1 MLGNAALV
9 SSASPAYLQLTN
21 ANSTGYEA
29 GLAYY
34 PTPVPGVGVT
44 ATFDALL
51 ENGTGADG
59 LTFALLNAASGPPV
73 VGKYG
78 GGLGYAGNHG
88 VAVALDTYKNSQN
101 PSANFV
107 GVATGAGPQ
116 PDTLTWGATS
126 TNVPTLHDS
135 SSPIHVV
142 VTTTTTGV
150 TVSVNGTSVLSW
162 TGTVPASA
170 YLAFSG
176 GDGALTDLHAVE
188 NVTLTTGGATGGP
201 GVLSLSSTSVPFG
214 NVTDGATST
223 SSFVVSNTGAT
234 ALNVTAV
241 IPPAAPFGAPSPL
254 KEGTVINPG
263 QALTESVTFSP
274 TAQAVASGS
283 YSITV
288 NDGKGAHVVS
298 LNGTG
303 VSSGGATSVPSPTAG
318 GWTMLGNAALVS
330 SASPAYLQLTNAN
343 STGYEAGL
351 AYYPTPVPG
360 VGVTATFDALLEN
373 GTGADGLTFA
383 LLNAASGPPV
393 VGKYG
398 GGLGYAGNH
407 GVAVA
412 LDTYKNSQNP
422 SANFVG
428 VATGAGPQPDTLTWG
443 ATSTNVPTLHDSSS
457 PIHVVVTTTTTGVTV
472 SVNGT
477 SVLSWTGT
485 VPASAYLAFSGGDG
499 ALTDLHAVENV
510 TLTTGGATGGPGVL
524 SLSSTSV
531 PFGNV
536 TDGATSTSSF
546 VVSNTG
552 ATALNVTAVIPPAAP
567 FGAPSPLKEG
577 TVINPGQALTESV
590 TFSPTA
596 QAVASGSYSIT
607 VNDGKGAHVVSLNGT
622 GVSSGG
628 ATSVPSPTAGG
639 WTMLGNAALV
649 SSASPAYLQLTNANS
664 TGYEAGL
671 AYYPTP
677 VPGVGVTATFDALL
691 ENGTGAD
698 GLTFALLNA
707 ASGPPVVGKYG
718 GGLGLAGNN
727 GIGVAL
733 DTYQDGYNPSAN
745 FVGLT
750 SDAISG
756 GDDGTPVMDALR
768 WMATSTNVPTL
779 HDSSSPIHV
788 VVTTTTT
795 GVTVS
800 VNGTSVLSWTGTVP
814 TSAYLAFSGGD
825 GGRTD
830 LHAVE
835 NVTIAD
841 NSASNP
847 SPLSGPATMRSTY
860 LSNNSRTG
868 YDPNQTGLTT
878 SNASSLKLDWTHTG
892 GRGGFSQPTIVNGI
906 AYWGDWNGNEHAT
919 NTTTGVDLW
928 QANLGTTT
936 PPSSDACI
944 PAEAGIVGTATVAT
958 VGSTTVVYVPGG
970 NATMYALN
978 AATGAVLWQTNLGTP
993 PDWFV
998 WGSPVLANN
1007 DIYIGTASFGD
1018 CPLTRDSLVELDAD
1032 TGAILNTYATVPA
1045 GCVGGGMS
1053 ASPAVD
1059 PADGSVYITMGTL
1072 QSACAAGEPLA
1083 EAIVKFTSSL
1093 SLQSTWQIPA
1103 DQRISDSDF
1112 IATPTLFSA
1121 TIGGQARSLIGAA
1134 NKNGIFYA
1142 LDRTNLG
1149 GGPVW
1154 QRQIASGNGFCPTC
1168 GGAGGSIAPAAFDGT
1183 TLFVAGGTTTVN
1195 GQSCSGSLNA
1205 LNPAT
1210 GAFEWQ
1216 DCLGGS
1222 VLSAVV
1228 EAPGIVVTGYGSHLL
1243 VANAST
1249 GKSLFDYNSGGA
1261 LFYGAPTLS
1270 NGMLFSVDYSGN
1282 LLAFGQ

>member
-1 MLGNAALV
+1 MCSPSNQPRLYQLVATPSAGDGHVVTLGELGLEKVDGEGLTWTFGWATIHRMRGGAAGKHSHPLAPGTKHPARKGLALLSGGSLVASLLSLVLVVPAHASTSVPSPTAGGWTLLGNAAVV

-21 ANSTGYEA
+21 ASSAGYEA

-34 PTPVPGVGVT
+34 PTAVHGVGVT

-73 VGKYG
+73 LGVDG
-78 GGLGYAGNHG
+78 GGLGFSGNSG
-88 VAVALDTYKNSQN
+88 IAVALDTYQNSQN

-126 TNVPTLHDS
+126 TAVATLHDS

-150 TVSVNGTSVLSW
+150 TVSVNGTQVLSW
-162 TGTVPASA
+162 TGTVPTSA
-170 YLAFSG
+170 YLTFTG
-176 GDGALTDLHAVE
+176 GDGGLTDLHAVE
-188 NVTLTTGGATGGP
+188 NVTITTGGTSSGP

-223 SSFVVSNTGAT
+223 SSFIVSNTGAT

-241 IPPAAPFGAPSPL
+241 TPPAAPFGAPSPL
-254 KEGTVINPG
+254 TVGTVINPG

-274 TAQAVASGS
+274 TAPGVASGS

-288 NDGKGAHVVS
+288 NDGEGAHVVS
-298 LNGTG
+298 LSGTG

-318 GWTMLGNAALVS
+318 GWTLLGNAAVVS
-330 SASPAYLQLTNAN
+330 SASPAYLQLTNA
-343 STGYEAGL
+343 SSAGYEAGL
-351 AYYPTPVPG
+351 AYYPTAVHG

-393 VGKYG
+393 LGVDG
-398 GGLGYAGNH
+398 GGLGFSGNS
-407 GVAVA
+407 GIAVA
-412 LDTYKNSQNP
+412 LDTYQNSQNP

-443 ATSTNVPTLHDSSS
+443 ATSTAVATLHDSSS

-477 SVLSWTGT
+477 
-485 VPASAYLAFSGGDG
+485 
-499 ALTDLHAVENV
+499 
-510 TLTTGGATGGPGVL
+510 
-524 SLSSTSV
+524 
-531 PFGNV
+531 
-536 TDGATSTSSF
+536 
-546 VVSNTG
+546 
-552 ATALNVTAVIPPAAP
+552 
-567 FGAPSPLKEG
+567 
-577 TVINPGQALTESV
+577 Q
-590 TFSPTA
+590 
-596 QAVASGSYSIT
+596 
-607 VNDGKGAHVVSLNGT
+607 
-622 GVSSGG
+622 
-628 ATSVPSPTAGG
+628 
-639 WTMLGNAALV
+639 
-649 SSASPAYLQLTNANS
+649 
-664 TGYEAGL
+664 
-671 AYYPTP
+671 
-677 VPGVGVTATFDALL
+677 
-691 ENGTGAD
+691 
-698 GLTFALLNA
+698 
-707 ASGPPVVGKYG
+707 
-718 GGLGLAGNN
+718 
-727 GIGVAL
+727 
-733 DTYQDGYNPSAN
+733 
-745 FVGLT
+745 
-750 SDAISG
+750 
-756 GDDGTPVMDALR
+756 
-768 WMATSTNVPTL
+768 
-779 HDSSSPIHV
+779 
-788 VVTTTTT
+788 
-795 GVTVS
+795 
-800 VNGTSVLSWTGTVP
+800 VLSWTGTVP
-814 TSAYLAFSGGD
+814 TSAYLAFTGGD
-825 GGRTD
+825 GGLTD

-835 NVTIAD
+835 NVTIAV

-847 SPLSGPATMRSTY
+847 SPLSGPATMLSTY

-868 YDPNQTGLTT
+868 YDPTQTGLTT
-878 SNASSLKLDWTHTG
+878 SNASSLKLDWTDTG
-892 GRGGFSQPTIVNGI
+892 GQGGFSQPTIVNGI

-928 QANLGTTT
+928 ETTLGTTT
-936 PPSSDACI
+936 PPSSDGCN

-978 AATGAVLWQTNLGTP
+978 AANGAILWQTNLGSS
-993 PDWFV
+993 PDWFI
-998 WGSPVLANN
+998 WDSPVLANN
-1007 DIYIGTASFGD
+1007 DIYIGTASYGD
-1018 CPLTRDSLVELDAD
+1018 CPLTRDNLVDLDAD

-1072 QSACAAGEPLA
+1072 QGGCAAGEPLA

-1093 SLQSTWQIPA
+1093 SLVSAWQIPA
-1103 DQRISDSDF
+1103 DQQIGDSDF
-1112 IATPTLFSA
+1112 IATPTLFTA
-1121 TIGGQARSLIGAA
+1121 TISGQARSLVGAA
-1134 NKNGIFYA
+1134 NKNGTFYA
-1142 LDRTNLG
+1142 LNRSNLA

-1154 QRQIASGNGFCPTC
+1154 QQQIASTDGSCPQC
-1168 GGAGGSIAPAAFDGT
+1168 SGAGGSIAPAAFDGT
-1183 TLFVAGGTTTVN
+1183 TLFVAGGATTVK
-1195 GQSCSGSLNA
+1195 GQSCGGSLNA

-1228 EAPGIVVTGYGSHLL
+1228 EVPGIVVTGYGTHLL

-1249 GKSLFDYNSGGA
+1249 GQSLFDYNSGGA
-1261 LFYGAPTLS
+1261 FFYGAPTIS
-1270 NGMLFSVDYSGN
+1270 NGMVLGVDDSGN
-1282 LLAFGQ
+1282 LLAFGH

>member
-1 MLGNAALV
+1 MCSPSNQPRLYQLVATPSAGDGHVVTLGELGLEKVDGEGLTWTFGWATIHRMRGGAAGKHSHPLAPGTKHPARKGLALLSGGSLVASLLSLVLVVPAHASTSVPSPTAGGWTLLGNAAVV

-21 ANSTGYEA
+21 ASSAGYEA

-34 PTPVPGVGVT
+34 PTAVHGVGVT

-73 VGKYG
+73 LGVDG
-78 GGLGYAGNHG
+78 GGLGFSGNSG
-88 VAVALDTYKNSQN
+88 IAVALDTYQNSQN

-126 TNVPTLHDS
+126 TAVPTLHDS

-150 TVSVNGTSVLSW
+150 TVSVNGTQVLSW
-162 TGTVPASA
+162 TGTVPTSA
-170 YLAFSG
+170 YLAFTG
-176 GDGALTDLHAVE
+176 GDGGLTDLHAVE
-188 NVTLTTGGATGGP
+188 NVTITTGGTSSGP

-223 SSFVVSNTGAT
+223 SSFIVSNTGAT

-241 IPPAAPFGAPSPL
+241 TPPAAPFGAPSPL
-254 KEGTVINPG
+254 RVGTVINPG

-274 TAQAVASGS
+274 TAPGVASGS

-288 NDGKGAHVVS
+288 NDGEGAHVVS
-298 LNGTG
+298 LSGTG

-318 GWTMLGNAALVS
+318 GWTLLGNAAVVS
-330 SASPAYLQLTNAN
+330 SASPAYLQLTNA
-343 STGYEAGL
+343 SSAGYEAGL
-351 AYYPTPVPG
+351 AYYPTAVHG

-393 VGKYG
+393 LGVDG
-398 GGLGYAGNH
+398 GGLGFSGNS
-407 GVAVA
+407 GIAVA
-412 LDTYKNSQNP
+412 LDTYQNSQNP

-443 ATSTNVPTLHDSSS
+443 ATSTAVPTLHDSSS

-477 SVLSWTGT
+477 
-485 VPASAYLAFSGGDG
+485 
-499 ALTDLHAVENV
+499 
-510 TLTTGGATGGPGVL
+510 
-524 SLSSTSV
+524 
-531 PFGNV
+531 
-536 TDGATSTSSF
+536 
-546 VVSNTG
+546 
-552 ATALNVTAVIPPAAP
+552 
-567 FGAPSPLKEG
+567 
-577 TVINPGQALTESV
+577 Q
-590 TFSPTA
+590 
-596 QAVASGSYSIT
+596 
-607 VNDGKGAHVVSLNGT
+607 
-622 GVSSGG
+622 
-628 ATSVPSPTAGG
+628 
-639 WTMLGNAALV
+639 
-649 SSASPAYLQLTNANS
+649 
-664 TGYEAGL
+664 
-671 AYYPTP
+671 
-677 VPGVGVTATFDALL
+677 
-691 ENGTGAD
+691 
-698 GLTFALLNA
+698 
-707 ASGPPVVGKYG
+707 
-718 GGLGLAGNN
+718 
-727 GIGVAL
+727 
-733 DTYQDGYNPSAN
+733 
-745 FVGLT
+745 
-750 SDAISG
+750 
-756 GDDGTPVMDALR
+756 
-768 WMATSTNVPTL
+768 
-779 HDSSSPIHV
+779 
-788 VVTTTTT
+788 
-795 GVTVS
+795 
-800 VNGTSVLSWTGTVP
+800 VLSWTGTVP
-814 TSAYLAFSGGD
+814 TSAYLAFTGGD
-825 GGRTD
+825 GGLTD

-835 NVTIAD
+835 NVTIAV

-847 SPLSGPATMRSTY
+847 SPLSGPATMLSTY

-868 YDPNQTGLTT
+868 YDPTQTGLTT
-878 SNASSLKLDWTHTG
+878 SNASSLKLDWTDTG
-892 GRGGFSQPTIVNGI
+892 GQGGFSQPTIVNGI

-928 QANLGTTT
+928 ETTLGTTT
-936 PPSSDACI
+936 PPSSDGCN

-978 AATGAVLWQTNLGTP
+978 AANGAILWQTNLGSS
-993 PDWFV
+993 PDWFI
-998 WGSPVLANN
+998 WDSPVLANN
-1007 DIYIGTASFGD
+1007 DIYIGTASYGD
-1018 CPLTRDSLVELDAD
+1018 CPLTRDNLVDLDAD

-1072 QSACAAGEPLA
+1072 QGGCAAGEPLA

-1093 SLQSTWQIPA
+1093 SLVSAWQIPA
-1103 DQRISDSDF
+1103 DQQIGDSDF
-1112 IATPTLFSA
+1112 IATPTLFTA
-1121 TIGGQARSLIGAA
+1121 TISGQARSLVGAA
-1134 NKNGIFYA
+1134 NKNGTFYA
-1142 LDRTNLG
+1142 LNRSNLA

-1154 QRQIASGNGFCPTC
+1154 QQQIASTDGSCPQC
-1168 GGAGGSIAPAAFDGT
+1168 SGAGGSIAPAAFDGT
-1183 TLFVAGGTTTVN
+1183 TLFVAGGATTVK
-1195 GQSCSGSLNA
+1195 GQSCGGSLNA

-1228 EAPGIVVTGYGSHLL
+1228 EVPGIVVTGYGTHLL

-1249 GKSLFDYNSGGA
+1249 GQSLFDYNSGGA
-1261 LFYGAPTLS
+1261 FFYGAPTIS
-1270 NGMLFSVDYSGN
+1270 NGMVLGVDDSGN
-1282 LLAFGQ
+1282 LLAFGH